1 MVRRIA
7 VPATPRR
14 PAPRVRDVKPRITEP
29 ADVVDDLETPTKRRR
44 PGRIDIDLAMEMERA
59 AAARAMK
66 VVMEA
71 KKQERNLKRRRQRL
85 LKKASGLSAEDLE
98 RIALL
103 KRCGLQ
109 PAGDE
114 ADVPHGSAKSSPQ
127 TLSSAPA
134 GPIAAETDIP
144 MVDVEQ
150 PSSKDVAHVD
160 AVPGDPR
167 GDASG
172 DDPSAAASVS
182 AAAMLP
188 PPAGEPRGSATED
201 EEEDDA

>member
-1 MVRRIA
+1 M
-7 VPATPRR
+7 
-14 PAPRVRDVKPRITEP
+14 
-29 ADVVDDLETPTKRRR
+29 DDLETPTKRRR

-71 KKQERNLKRRRQRL
+71 RKQERNLKRRRQRL
-85 LKKASGLSAEDLE
+85 LKKASGLSADDLE

-103 KRCGLQ
+103 KRCDLQ

-114 ADVPHGSAKSSPQ
+114 ADVPHGSAKSTPQ

-134 GPIAAETDIP
+134 GPVAVETDIP
-144 MVDVEQ
+144 MVVPGQ
-150 PSSKDVAHVD
+150 PSCKDAAHDD
-160 AVPGDPR
+160 AVPDEPR

-188 PPAGEPRGSATED
+188 PPAGEPRGSATEN

>member
-1 MVRRIA
+1 MARRIA

-14 PAPRVRDVKPRITEP
+14 PAPRVRDVKPRIQKP

-71 KKQERNLKRRRQRL
+71 KKQERNLKRRSQRL

-109 PAGDE
+109 PTGEE
-114 ADVPHGSAKSSPQ
+114 ADVPHG
-127 TLSSAPA
+127 
-134 GPIAAETDIP
+134 IP
-144 MVDVEQ
+144 MVASEQ
-150 PSSKDVAHVD
+150 PSNQVMAHD
-160 AVPGDPR
+160 EAVPGDSR

-172 DDPSAAASVS
+172 DHPSAAASVS
-182 AAAMLP
+182 ATSMLP
-188 PPAGEPRGSATED
+188 PPEGEPRGSATAD
-201 EEEDDA
+201 EEEADA